1 MKQFLLHL
9 DETLALGRKFILQ
22 DLDETHLFIS
32 SDIVE
37 TLQARVD
44 DLMDQ
49 LSIPVHDKGMDTERR
64 KVLDDAARKRRARK
78 AVEALEQ
85 DNFHEDPHADLV
97 MSKKVPKFADS
108 NEKPTRKKK
117 SKSAEYYKM
126 RFRKTFAQL
135 VEEDASF
142 RPDPP
147 NYLSAQV
154 PPSKFPDRHF
164 CAVCGFPSN
173 YTCIPCGARYCSV
186 RCLGTHLD
194 TRCLKWTA

>member
-1 MKQFLLHL
+1 MTSR
-9 DETLALGRKFILQ
+9 ESGRVK
-22 DLDETHLFIS
+22 DAE
-32 SDIVE
+32 
-37 TLQARVD
+37 
-44 DLMDQ
+44 
-49 LSIPVHDKGMDTERR
+49 KRR
-64 KVLDDAARKRRARK
+64 VLDDASRKRRARK

-85 DNFHEDPHADLV
+85 DNFHDDPHADLV

-135 VEEDASF
+135 VEEDANF
-142 RPDPP
+142 RPEPP

-154 PPSKFPDRHF
+154 PPSNFPDRHF